1 MTCEAIRL
9 DKCSNRS
16 IENNSLKLFSFWV
29 SAKQKLRLWRHN
41 HHTRKTL
48 LQMDN
53 RILSDIGISRSEA
66 LEEAKKTFWQK

>member
-16 IENNSLKLFSFWV
+16 IENNSLKLFSIWV
-29 SAKQKLRLWRHN
+29 SAKQKLTLWRQN
-41 HHTRKTL
+41 YHTRKAL
-48 LQMDN
+48 LEMDN
-53 RILSDIGISRSEA
+53 RTLSDIGISRSEA